1 MFGKWARDV
10 NCLAK
15 QSGANYLALQDGAW
29 NDAPPKIYYLSLK
42 GNSFD
47 CLTVCASAI
56 VQSMPHK
63 AGGLG
68 CKQGLRHKGD
78 RLG

>member
-29 NDAPPKIYYLSLK
+29 NDAPPKISYLSVK

-47 CLTVCASAI
+47 CLTVCA
-56 VQSMPHK
+56 
-63 AGGLG
+63 
-68 CKQGLRHKGD
+68 
-78 RLG
+78 